1 MTLKG
6 LIEANRVHRFADL
19 EAFLSMDFTEPSKED
34 YNSDAEYQRQW
45 GIHQRKIAAY
55 QTVLARAGYE
65 LPPGFKIA
73 LRRTR
78 ASATR

>member
-1 MTLKG
+1 
-6 LIEANRVHRFADL
+6 
-19 EAFLSMDFTEPSKED
+19 MDFSEPRKEE
-34 YNSDAEYQRQW
+34 YNSDAEFQRQS
-45 GIHQRKIAAY
+45 GIYQRKIAAY

-73 LRRTR
+73 FEAERR